1 MLTPELIAA
10 MTAIALSSGAGAVF
24 AIKRLG
30 FFGPAGNDGR
40 CPDSACQ
47 SAMKETIFQ
56 VGSLADAARRMETSD
71 IEQYGLL
78 REMAKDLSALRADV
92 AHLRGRAGQ

>member
-1 MLTPELIAA
+1 
-10 MTAIALSSGAGAVF
+10 
-24 AIKRLG
+24 
-30 FFGPAGNDGR
+30 
-40 CPDSACQ
+40 
-47 SAMKETIFQ
+47 MKETIFQ